1 MMKMSRQ
8 FSTVHPP
15 KVEKPASGRLRRDHE
30 VRNFVR
36 IQAQEEVAAV
46 AD

>member
-8 FSTVHPP
+8 FSTVQPP
-15 KVEKPASGRLRRDHE
+15 KVEKPASVDFAATK